1 MSASIR
7 KSSSATC
14 PIIPAQNPYSWQDG
28 TDAAVELH
36 LQQPL
41 TLLPFLEYFNLIIE
55 CFYLNI
61 EYFYLN
67 IYHDHLSSWANCK
80 LCLMNIQCIAMFK

>member
-36 LQQPL
+36 LKQPL
-41 TLLPFLEYFNLIIE
+41 TLVPSLEYFNLIIE
-55 CFYLNI
+55 YSYLNI
-61 EYFYLN
+61 F
-67 IYHDHLSSWANCK
+67 HDHLSSWANCK